1 MGRALPKG
9 MDLLSRP
16 TSSCDRVLPVGAAI
30 GSDLTVTGVL
40 GEGGTGIVYAAYHDL
55 LRRHVAVK
63 MSRMGGMH
71 ATEGRA
77 RLVREAQM
85 CASVRSAH
93 LPRIYGL
100 DVLPDGTPYIVME
113 KLQGEPLTQVMV
125 QQQISVR
132 DACLIV
138 RQLLTALSAV
148 HKKGIVHRDVKPGN
162 VLIDLDHPAGP
173 KVWLLDLGVGKVLHA
188 AELDQPDLTC
198 QGELLGTPLY
208 MAPEQV
214 LGQPVDARADLYAA
228 GVVLYE
234 LLAGRTPFVASSVG
248 EVFAAV
254 LRDEITPLSELCPSL
269 PEPLIALTQKACS
282 KQPEARFQTALEM
295 RSAVEQV
302 IAVLGEEPSM
312 VRLPRARPDRDDP
325 DLTLVYKP
333 EARTAI
339 ERDAHAA
346 RRRSLSLS
354 LARTVKVRP
363 AELESGTKRRFGFRP
378 RRDALAFERTLV
390 G

>member
-1 MGRALPKG
+1 
-9 MDLLSRP
+9 MDLPARP
-16 TSSCDRVLPVGAAI
+16 ASSSDRVLPVGAAI
-30 GSDLTVTGVL
+30 GSDLTVTSVL

-55 LRRHVAVK
+55 LRRQVAVK
-63 MSRMGGMH
+63 MSRVCG
-71 ATEGRA
+71 ANAIEGRA

-100 DVLPDGTPYIVME
+100 DMLSDGTPYIVME
-113 KLQGEPLTQVMV
+113 KLQGEPLTNLAARPL
-125 QQQISVR
+125 SAH
-132 DACLIV
+132 DACMIV

-162 VLIDLDHPAGP
+162 VLIDLEHPSGP

-188 AELDQPDLTC
+188 AELDQPELTC

-254 LRDEITPLSELCPSL
+254 LRDEITPLDQLCPQL
-269 PEPLIALTQKACS
+269 PRPLIELTSKACS
-282 KQPEARFQTALEM
+282 KEPEQRFQTALEM
-295 RSAVEQV
+295 RDALEKV
-302 IAVLGEEPSM
+302 IGELGEEQHL

-325 DLTLVYKP
+325 ELTLVYKP
-333 EARTAI
+333 ETSTAT
-339 ERDAHAA
+339 EGDVHGA

-354 LARTVKVRP
+354 LARTVKVR
-363 AELESGTKRRFGFRP
+363 AADLQSGTKRKLGYRP
-378 RRDALAFERTLV
+378 LRDSLAFGRTLI